1 MIYLVDSLNSERN
14 NTRERD
20 TPVVARSSR
29 LVVRASPYSQ
39 PLVIYW
45 PASQPGSNH
54 RVQNRFQENKK
65 RRKVILSFFP
75 SQLATHKGLPK

>member
-1 MIYLVDSLNSERN
+1 MIYLVGSLNSERN

-45 PASQPGSNH
+45 PASQPGTATTESKTGS
-54 RVQNRFQENKK
+54 RKTKK
-65 RRKVILSFFP
+65 EEK
-75 SQLATHKGLPK
+75 